1 MNKFLLCL
9 RSPRHTVFEGDV
21 EACYVRNEEGG
32 MGILARHAPLVCA
45 LPAGIIRYQREG
57 RMEYAVTGDALL
69 EVSKTSTLILGEFV
83 QLAESEADARER
95 LKPYTEWVKSA
106 AAMAEQF

>member
-21 EACYVRNEEGG
+21 EACYLRNADGA
-32 MGILARHAPLVCA
+32 MGILAKHAPMVCA

-57 RMEYAVTGDALL
+57 KTEYAVTGEALL
-69 EVSKTSTLILGEFV
+69 EISKTSTLILGEFV
-83 QLAESEADARER
+83 QLASDEADARER